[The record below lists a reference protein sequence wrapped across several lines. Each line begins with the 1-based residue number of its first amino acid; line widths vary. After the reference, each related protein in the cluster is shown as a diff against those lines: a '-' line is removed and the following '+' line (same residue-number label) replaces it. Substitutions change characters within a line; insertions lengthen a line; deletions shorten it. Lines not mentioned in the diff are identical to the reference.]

1 MRDIHVARRSV
12 RLVSLAMAMLFFAVT
27 VSGYTLVMRGGRRIE
42 IPNKFVVSDSTL
54 TYEVSP
60 GIQVTFALAAID
72 VAATEKANSEQ
83 PGQLLARK
91 DALGLPRSPRGK
103 TLTITNRDLEP
114 VARRRHEGEAAYERK
129 RKQLGLPTL
138 ADSRRQAAAVADISG
153 VDLERQ
159 LITDRESEAYW
170 RARASELRTEIAAL
184 DSELGYLRAR
194 LEESPTGSFTSY
206 SSSGFSLVPLIS
218 FGTAGR
224 APYSAR
230 PARSHNGGFVAP
242 RAGTQL
248 RARIGFG
255 AGGPRGRV
263 SLNSGAVSQRR
274 HSGGYGHSQFS
285 THAPLGLIGSSSD
298 YSLERSAL
306 VTQFNERAAARA
318 GLNARWRAL
327 EEEARRAGAS
337 PGWLRP

>member
-1 MRDIHVARRSV
+1 MRDIRVARRSV
-12 RLVSLAMAMLFFAVT
+12 RFVSLAMVMLLFTVT
-27 VSGYTLVMRGGRRIE
+27 VSGYTLVMRGGRRVE

-60 GIQVTFALAAID
+60 GIQVTLALAAID

-83 PGQLLARK
+83 AGSLFAGK
-91 DALGLPRSPRGK
+91 GAVDFPRSSRGK

-114 VARRRHEGEAAYERK
+114 LARRRHESAAAYERK

-138 ADSRRQAAAVADISG
+138 ADSRRQAAAVADVSG
-153 VDLERQ
+153 IDLERQ

-194 LEESPTGSFTSY
+194 LEESPAGSFTSY
-206 SSSGFSLVPLIS
+206 SSSGFHLVPLIS
-218 FGTAGR
+218 FGNTGR
-224 APYSAR
+224 APHSAQ
-230 PARSHNGGFVAP
+230 PARSLNGGFVAP

-255 AGGPRGRV
+255 GGGTRGRV
-263 SLNSGAVSQRR
+263 SLNSGAASQRR
-274 HSGGYGHSQFS
+274 HSGGFGHSQFPI
-285 THAPLGLIGSSSD
+285 HAPLGLIGSSHD

-306 VTQFNERAAARA
+306 ITQFNERAAARA
-318 GLNARWRAL
+318 GLSARWRAL
-327 EEEARRAGAS
+327 EDEARRAGAS